1 MWVRPVND
9 LLNAPSRARRTT
21 RLLDASVFDR
31 DRAMS
36 HAAVPDAS
44 APGRTGRFLRYRS
57 TPSAGHRT
65 SYSYNRAASGSSAS
79 MTPRRRLAT
88 SPRVRCAHANT

>member
-36 HAAVPDAS
+36 HAAFPDAS
-44 APGRTGRFLRYRS
+44 APGRRVTVS
-57 TPSAGHRT
+57 VMTATPIHCRI
-65 SYSYNRAASGSSAS
+65 SSAKS
-79 MTPRRRLAT
+79 TR
-88 SPRVRCAHANT
+88 